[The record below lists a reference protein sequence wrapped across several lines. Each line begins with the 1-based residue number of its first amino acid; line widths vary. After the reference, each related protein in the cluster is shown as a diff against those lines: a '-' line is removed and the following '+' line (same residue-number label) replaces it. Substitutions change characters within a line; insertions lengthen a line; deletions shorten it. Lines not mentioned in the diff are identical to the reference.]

1 MTSRVATRALPAHLP
16 PLSRMLV
23 SVALTLAAWD
33 NRRRSRAALG
43 RLDSHLLQDIGLGP
57 DRAASECTKPFWQD

>member
-1 MTSRVATRALPAHLP
+1 MTPRVATRALPAHLP

-43 RLDSHLLQDIGLGP
+43 RLDSHLLQDIGLGH